1 MSTVA
6 TLDTVLRLNST
17 AFRQGMTDAAAT
29 ANKSLKSIQDTAQ
42 ETASVLLSLKRAAGT
57 LGELYLVKETV
68 SSLVDAQK
76 QLQSISYTFNAATGN
91 IMQGAQ
97 AFDFVRAE
105 SEKLGLYLPDAASG
119 FAKLSASATAAGVT
133 MKDQQQLFDAF
144 AKSATTLHL
153 STDNSN
159 RALLALEQMFAK
171 GKVQAQELRLQLG
184 QAIPGAA
191 QRFQNAVMDMVKGT
205 DLAGKSFDQLLE
217 EGKLTTSQFLPALV
231 TALQQTSQGWEG
243 ASQGL
248 QANLNRLQTAW
259 FNLKTEVSSG
269 LFSDVVTTG
278 AGILANNL
286 SHIADLVGVIGASA
300 GLRVLG
306 QGLGGAAGKAGNAI
320 QQAQG
325 TSMAAT
331 AEREYQE
338 SVLARATAQV
348 EAAESAAL
356 LNNLTKESAALS
368 LDDAK
373 AKEIEAF
380 GIKEV
385 ATAEIQRLE
394 AAIALNAA
402 LGTGAAAERT
412 DVELKAQLAVATE
425 AATRAEQQMTAAVV
439 EQTAARATLARTSAA
454 QSGLGAVTSEA
465 VAMEAAAA
473 KAAAGARAVEAEVT
487 GLSAAIRSGA
497 TSFGSFALSLAGG
510 PWGLAAIAIGGVTY
524 AIYDAI
530 AAHKAYDEE
539 SAKQVQSLQQIAD
552 AANAAA
558 KAYGTFG
565 DTQKISTLAEQSNS
579 DQAAISKTKSEISDL
594 EDQIAHLQ
602 DAMGQQGGGGMLAG
616 LHLEEMQDR
625 LAKLKASLPD
635 TETAVSNLDHAISG
649 GLTPAVDGLKNAI
662 ATLKDGGSLWDAIG
676 QLATPDDIKKQQAA
690 IEAAQTGAATAFANI
705 NGMVKSMQT
714 KLDNDT
720 LTNVQKVQKQYSEGL
735 RNLTIATPTDKLPDA
750 LNAARDQAS
759 LAFSTAAKLDAA
771 EAAKKNASA
780 LNAEENQYKS
790 LIATIT
796 ARITQDKEAETDQT
810 SLTAAQ
816 KLSINTIA
824 QLNEGHTKLNAAEQ
838 ARVRSLLAV
847 AVAQGEATR
856 NAELQR
862 DADKALL
869 DNQRQLNEQLEQ
881 QARTNARTLEGAD
894 QSSQWNEQKKGIE
907 SLQDTYRQQR
917 NEADKAYQAQVLQKG
932 QSEILDQQHLDTL
945 QQITQAENAAIT
957 AQQKFY
963 DDQAAQQSDWM
974 VGYNKAVNQFAA
986 DQKNNAQIA
995 QQTTTGIINSLG
1007 ENFAAFAEGT
1017 KTAKDAFK
1025 DFYTY
1030 LLDAAIKITTNK
1042 ALAQL
1047 FGGGDTNPAN
1057 AGASSGSNDVSSIG
1071 GWLGSLFNGGGFS
1084 TWGGVASGGAVS
1096 PGGIYRV
1103 NENGPEVATF
1113 GGKSFLMTGAQPGYV
1128 TNAQQVRNGG
1138 GGSVTN
1144 ITNVN
1149 VQPTS
1154 TRRTAQQTATE
1165 VARVQRVA
1173 TSRNQ

>member
-1 MSTVA
+1 VTTVA

-17 AFRQGMTDAAAT
+17 AFRQGMVDAAAT
-29 ANKSLKSIQDTAQ
+29 ANKSLSSIQATAQ

-68 SSLVDAQK
+68 GSLVDAQK
-76 QLQSISYTFNAATGN
+76 QLQAISYTFQAATGN

-105 SEKLGLYLPDAASG
+105 SEKLGLYLPDAAQG

-191 QRFQNAVMDMVKGT
+191 QRFQNAVMQMTKGT

-217 EGKLTTSQFLPALV
+217 EGKLTTSQFLPALI

-248 QANLNRLQTAW
+248 QASLNRLQTAW
-259 FNLKTEVSSG
+259 FNLKTEVSTG
-269 LFSDVVTTG
+269 LFSDVVTGG
-278 AGILANNL
+278 ASLLASNL
-286 SHIADLVGVIGASA
+286 THIASLVGIIGASA
-300 GLRVLG
+300 GLRALG

-338 SVLARATAQV
+338 RLLARATAQV

-356 LNNLTKESAALS
+356 LNNLTMESAASS
-368 LDDAK
+368 LQDAK

-385 ATAEIQRLE
+385 ATAEMQRIE
-394 AAIALNAA
+394 TAIALNERLA
-402 LGTGAAAERT
+402 TGAAAERT
-412 DVELKAQLAVATE
+412 AIALNAELATATQ
-425 AATRAEQQMTAAVV
+425 AATIAEQQMTAAIV
-439 EQTAARATLARTSAA
+439 EQTAARATLARSSAA
-454 QSGLGAVTSEA
+454 QAGLGAVTSEA
-465 VAMEAAAA
+465 VALETAAA
-473 KAAAGARAVEAEVT
+473 KAAAGARVVEAEVT
-487 GLSAAIRSGA
+487 GLSAAIRTGA
-497 TSFGSFALSLAGG
+497 TSFGQFALALAGG

-530 AAHKAYDEE
+530 AAHKAYDAE
-539 SAKQVQSLQQIAD
+539 SVKQVESLQQIAQ
-552 AANAAA
+552 AANDAA

-565 DTQKISTLAEQSNS
+565 DTQKISTLAEQSKS
-579 DQAAISKTKSEISDL
+579 DQDAIGKTKAEIADL
-594 EDQIAHLQ
+594 EDQIRHLQ
-602 DAMGQQGGGGMLAG
+602 DAQGQQGGGGMLAG

-635 TETAVSNLDHAISG
+635 TETAVGNLDKAISG

-676 QLATPDDIKKQQAA
+676 QLATPDDIKKQQKA
-690 IEAAQTGAATAFANI
+690 IEDAQTGAATAFANI
-705 NGMVKSMQT
+705 SGMVKSMQT

-720 LTNVQKVQKQYSEGL
+720 LTHVQRVQKQYAEGVQ
-735 RNLTIATPTDKLPDA
+735 NLVVATPADKLPDA

-759 LAFSTAAKLDAA
+759 IAFTTAAKLDAA

-780 LNAEENQYKS
+780 MNAEENQYKS
-790 LIATIT
+790 LIATIN
-796 ARITQDKEAETDQT
+796 ARITQDKQAQIDQT

-824 QLNEGHTKLNAAEQ
+824 QLNEGHTKLSAAEQ
-838 ARVRSLLAV
+838 ARVRALLAV

-856 NAELQR
+856 AAELQR

-869 DNQRQLNEQLEQ
+869 DNQRQLTELADQ
-881 QARTNARTLEGAD
+881 QARTNARQLEGAD
-894 QSSQWNEQKKGIE
+894 QSDLWNSQQKGIE
-907 SLQDTYRQQR
+907 SVRDQYRQLR
-917 NEADKAYQAQVLQKG
+917 VEADKAYEAQKLQKG
-932 QSEILDQQHLDTL
+932 DSEILDAQHLDTL
-945 QQITQAENAAIT
+945 QQITQAENDAIT
-957 AQQKFY
+957 AQRKFY
-963 DDQAAQQSDWM
+963 DDQAALNADWS
-974 VGYNKAVNQFAA
+974 VGYRKAINQFQA
-986 DQKNNAQIA
+986 DQQNQAAIA
-995 QQTTTGIINSLG
+995 QQATTGIINSFS
-1007 ENFAAFAEGT
+1007 ENFQAFVTHA
-1017 KTAKDAFK
+1017 KTAKQAAG
-1025 DFYTY
+1025 DFLDY
-1030 LLDAAIKITTNK
+1030 LFEMAVKIETNK
-1042 ALAQL
+1042 YLAQL
-1047 FGGGDTNPAN
+1047 LGGGSQPGD
-1057 AGASSGSNDVSSIG
+1057 AGSGGSNDMSGLG
-1071 GWLGSLFNGGGFS
+1071 GIFQAWLNGGGFS

-1138 GGSVTN
+1138 GASVTN
-1144 ITNVN
+1144 ITNIS

-1154 TRRTAQQTATE
+1154 TRRTADQIATAN
-1165 VARVQRVA
+1165 ARTQRLSLA
-1173 TSRNQ
+1173 RNS